1 MIMIIIST
9 PSASEGLAT
18 ASAAAAEKAERQN
31 ERELERRGRRDDV
44 VSPLI
49 YSNLKLNILIQKS
62 QYVKILS
69 TL

>member
-1 MIMIIIST
+1 MPSVSIST

-18 ASAAAAEKAERQN
+18 ASAVAAEKAERQN

-49 YSNLKLNILIQKS
+49 YNNLKLNILIQKS